1 MGAWV
6 SNGLGYGMFSL
17 VCCKF
22 KPETSP
28 RHYIILPLYF
38 VFNIFFSKRSPT
50 FGSSS
55 VPWLGL
61 LLGLENFVK
70 CHEISKGLVP
80 ENSRL
85 AAEEGKLSKKT
96 SRACRSDGFV
106 SDFSIW
112 SPGELLFRAQDLF
125 WGNSMSWLRTPC
137 DCQVQDFVPYDG
149 GLAWHL
155 HGLPM
160 VRYQFGLLGRGSPKR
175 VRHWLTSSFNDWLG
189 WFSSGYSGFH
199 PPITR
204 DEKNNHAWFFNT
216 KERIWIQK
224 RI

>member
-1 MGAWV
+1 MSRNFQGV
-6 SNGLGYGMFSL
+6 GTG
-17 VCCKF
+17 KF
-22 KPETSP
+22 KTGCRRRKVIKEDFAGVPI
-28 RHYIILPLYF
+28 RWFCFRL
-38 VFNIFFSKRSPT
+38 FN
-50 FGSSS
+50 
-55 VPWLGL
+55 L
-61 LLGLENFVK
+61 
-70 CHEISKGLVP
+70 
-80 ENSRL
+80 
-85 AAEEGKLSKKT
+85 
-96 SRACRSDGFV
+96 
-106 SDFSIW
+106 W

-149 GLAWHL
+149 GLAWHM

-204 DEKNNHAWFFNT
+204 GEKNITRDFS
-216 KERIWIQK
+216 IQK
-224 RI
+224 REYEYKREYKKRTNRKIIKIKKIFCNI

>member
-1 MGAWV
+1 MGGPTSGLWTEETQVPMGAWV

-22 KPETSP
+22 KPETSSSLLSFP
-28 RHYIILPLYF
+28 YF

-96 SRACRSDGFV
+96 PRVRVLVADGFV
-106 SDFSIW
+106 
-112 SPGELLFRAQDLF
+112 
-125 WGNSMSWLRTPC
+125 
-137 DCQVQDFVPYDG
+137 
-149 GLAWHL
+149 
-155 HGLPM
+155 
-160 VRYQFGLLGRGSPKR
+160 VRIS
-175 VRHWLTSSFNDWLG
+175 V
-189 WFSSGYSGFH
+189 SGYNGVLVSSCSG
-199 PPITR
+199 P
-204 DEKNNHAWFFNT
+204 
-216 KERIWIQK
+216 RISHLGKLYAFI
-224 RI
+224 

>member
-1 MGAWV
+1 MSRNFQGV
-6 SNGLGYGMFSL
+6 GTG
-17 VCCKF
+17 KF
-22 KPETSP
+22 KTGCRRRKVIKED
-28 RHYIILPLYF
+28 F
-38 VFNIFFSKRSPT
+38 A
-50 FGSSS
+50 G
-55 VPWLGL
+55 VP
-61 LLGLENFVK
+61 
-70 CHEISKGLVP
+70 I
-80 ENSRL
+80 
-85 AAEEGKLSKKT
+85 
-96 SRACRSDGFV
+96 RSDGFV
-106 SDFSIW
+106 SDFSTYLESW
-112 SPGELLFRAQDLF
+112 RAPVQGPGSLLGKFYVLTTYT
-125 WGNSMSWLRTPC
+125 MWLPSSRLC
-137 DCQVQDFVPYDG
+137 SHMEA
-149 GLAWHL
+149 LAWHM

>member
-22 KPETSP
+22 KPETSSSLLSFP
-28 RHYIILPLYF
+28 YF

-96 SRACRSDGFV
+96 PRVSMSPMVLLSD
-106 SDFSIW
+106 
-112 SPGELLFRAQDLF
+112 LFRF
-125 WGNSMSWLRTPC
+125 RIESW
-137 DCQVQDFVPYDG
+137 
-149 GLAWHL
+149 
-155 HGLPM
+155 
-160 VRYQFGLLGRGSPKR
+160 
-175 VRHWLTSSFNDWLG
+175 
-189 WFSSGYSGFH
+189 
-199 PPITR
+199 
-204 DEKNNHAWFFNT
+204 
-216 KERIWIQK
+216 
-224 RI
+224 

>member
-22 KPETSP
+22 KPETSLLSFP
-28 RHYIILPLYF
+28 YF

-96 SRACRSDGFV
+96 SRACRSDPMVLFPT
-106 SDFSIW
+106 FQLTW

-125 WGNSMSWLRTPC
+125 WGNSMS
-137 DCQVQDFVPYDG
+137 
-149 GLAWHL
+149 
-155 HGLPM
+155 
-160 VRYQFGLLGRGSPKR
+160 
-175 VRHWLTSSFNDWLG
+175 
-189 WFSSGYSGFH
+189 
-199 PPITR
+199 
-204 DEKNNHAWFFNT
+204 
-216 KERIWIQK
+216 
-224 RI
+224 

>member
-1 MGAWV
+1 MGGAWV

-22 KPETSP
+22 KPETSSSLLSFP
-28 RHYIILPLYF
+28 YF

-70 CHEISKGLVP
+70 CHEISKGFVP

-96 SRACRSDGFV
+96 SRAWAD
-106 SDFSIW
+106 
-112 SPGELLFRAQDLF
+112 
-125 WGNSMSWLRTPC
+125 N
-137 DCQVQDFVPYDG
+137 
-149 GLAWHL
+149 
-155 HGLPM
+155 PM
-160 VRYQFGLLGRGSPKR
+160 VLFPTFQFGVL
-175 VRHWLTSSFNDWLG
+175 VSSC
-189 WFSSGYSGFH
+189 SGPRISFGEILCLDYVHHVTAKFKTLFH
-199 PPITR
+199 MM
-204 DEKNNHAWFFNT
+204 EA
-216 KERIWIQK
+216 
-224 RI
+224 